1 MNLFEL
7 YYKDKLEFKNIDLKL
22 SNIDN
27 ALNDIEFSQNKLGK
41 IIHVAGTNG
50 KGTTSY
56 FISQFLEQNNIK
68 VALFTSPHI
77 LSINERLS
85 INSKNIS
92 TEEFNNYFS
101 KYKSIIKKYNLS
113 YFEGLLLISLMW
125 FSDNKVDVTIL
136 ETGLGGTYDATNTS
150 LIENKICVITN
161 ISQDHVD
168 LLGKNI
174 YNIINDKLGIIRE
187 NSLVFLGKNRDFVI
201 NYIKHYLKNEIIE
214 THITQFAIDNYLY
227 PYSENYCLA
236 KNVAEYV
243 LKKGINDVS
252 NLKLLPCR
260 LEKYNNITLDGSHNI
275 SGIISLIKGEH
286 FSDNVS
292 ILLSST
298 KERNITRTYNLLK
311 KVSKNI
317 IITTIPNND
326 RSITHDDIKNMECEF
341 IEDYKKAFNKISE
354 NNNDVL
360 VTGSFYLCSAIKKLL
375 DGQSND

>member
-1 MNLFEL
+1 MAQ
-7 YYKDKLEFKNIDLKL
+7 NIDLKL

-214 THITQFAIDNYLY
+214 THKTQFAIDNYLY
-227 PYSENYCLA
+227 PYSENYCIA

-298 KERNITRTYNLLK
+298 KERNIKRTYNLLK